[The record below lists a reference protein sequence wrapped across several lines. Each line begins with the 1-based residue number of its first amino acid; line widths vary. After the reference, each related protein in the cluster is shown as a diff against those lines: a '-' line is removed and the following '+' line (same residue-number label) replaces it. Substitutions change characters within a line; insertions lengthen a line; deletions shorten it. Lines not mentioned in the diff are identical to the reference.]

1 MSTPIYDAATKPVTT
16 DANTGEPTPKPTAK
30 VAAGAI
36 AGIALTVVVAVL
48 GAIDVDLLSFLG
60 GWAPVALVGI
70 GALAS
75 SLTAYLKRPTGDV
88 S

>member
-1 MSTPIYDAATKPVTT
+1 MSTPIYDEIVTDVTT
-16 DANTGEPTPKPTAK
+16 DADGVPTPKPTSK

-36 AGIALTVVVAVL
+36 SGIALTVLVAIL
-48 GAIDVDLLSFLG
+48 GAIDVNLLGFLG

-70 GALAS
+70 GALAT
-75 SLTAYLKRPTGDV
+75 SLASYLKKPTGEI

>member
-1 MSTPIYDAATKPVTT
+1 MSTPIYDSVSDVTT
-16 DANTGEPTPKPTAK
+16 DGNGEPTPKPTAK

-36 AGIALTVVVAVL
+36 AGIILTVVVAVL
-48 GAIDVDLLSFLG
+48 GAIDVNLLGFLG

-75 SLTAYLKRPTGDV
+75 SLTAYIKKPTGDI

>member
-1 MSTPIYDAATKPVTT
+1 MSTPIYDDIVTDVTT
-16 DANTGEPTPKPTAK
+16 DAEGNPTPKPTSK

-36 AGIALTVVVAVL
+36 SGIALTVFVAVL
-48 GAIDVDLLSFLG
+48 GAIDVNLLGFLG

-70 GALAS
+70 GALAT
-75 SLTAYLKRPTGDV
+75 SLASYLKKPTGEI